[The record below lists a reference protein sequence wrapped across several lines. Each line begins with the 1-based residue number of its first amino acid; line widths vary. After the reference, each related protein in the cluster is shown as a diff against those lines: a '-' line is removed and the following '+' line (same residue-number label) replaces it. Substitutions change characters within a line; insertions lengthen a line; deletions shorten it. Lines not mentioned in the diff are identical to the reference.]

1 MIKITKNEYEVFV
14 KLPIMTLT
22 FDRTQ
27 FDLISDHIYFLTRKS
42 SISTDIVRQK
52 GNIEELNMGHWLCIK
67 NKYQTNFNQHQLKS
81 LDVEYLI
88 REFII

>member
-1 MIKITKNEYEVFV
+1 MIKITKNKYEVFV
-14 KLPIMTLT
+14 ELPITTIT

-42 SISTDIVRQK
+42 SISDEIIRQK
-52 GNIEELNMGHWLCIK
+52 VNIEELNMGHWLCLR
-67 NKYQTNFNQHQLKS
+67 NKYQTNFNDHTMKS

-88 REFII
+88 REHII